1 MSRGIVIFSQDSTTH
16 RKCHRAR
23 LSLNY
28 QATLAQHR
36 KVKGNQMAK
45 YAVEVQLSGNDG
57 NAFSIMASVKN
68 ALKKAGASKEEI
80 DTYLS
85 QSMAG
90 DYDNLIQV
98 ATEWVEVA

>member
-1 MSRGIVIFSQDSTTH
+1 MIVIFSQDSTTH
-16 RKCHRAR
+16 QKSHRVA

-28 QATLAQHR
+28 QATLTQHR

-80 DTYLS
+80 DQYIS
-85 QSMAG
+85 DSMAG
-90 DYDNLIQV
+90 DYDNLLRV
-98 ATEWVEVA
+98 AMEWVEVA